1 MVVGVIRGMVPQ
13 FLRDT
18 QGSLPLPG
26 QRNSGGTL
34 LEGGSTT
41 PTGDDTKRRPN
52 EGTSSYARIAAAYI
66 IPRRDY

>member
-1 MVVGVIRGMVPQ
+1 MVPQ
-13 FLRDT
+13 CLRDT
-18 QGSLPLPG
+18 QGSLHFPG
-26 QRNSGGTL
+26 SVLRGHA